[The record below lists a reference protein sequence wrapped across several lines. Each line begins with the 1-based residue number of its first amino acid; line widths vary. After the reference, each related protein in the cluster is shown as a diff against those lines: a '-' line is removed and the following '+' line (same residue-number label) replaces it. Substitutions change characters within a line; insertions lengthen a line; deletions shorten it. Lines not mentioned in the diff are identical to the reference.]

1 MELSLRWAER
11 SRAEFERLQN
21 PHALFGI
28 VQGGMFPGLR
38 QESLAGLRGIGF
50 DGYAVGGLAVGESK
64 EEREKMLDAIEPHL
78 PTDRPRYLMGVGT
91 PEDLVE
97 AVRRGMDMFD
107 CVMPTRHARNGHLFT
122 STGVLKIRNARYESD
137 TAPLDPACSCYTCCN
152 YSRAYLRHLDKC
164 GEILAA
170 RLGTIHNLHQYLS
183 LMQSMRAALEQRRF
197 DAFVAEFYAR
207 RTQSD

>member
-1 MELSLRWAER
+1 
-11 SRAEFERLQN
+11 
-21 PHALFGI
+21 
-28 VQGGMFPGLR
+28 
-38 QESLAGLRGIGF
+38 
-50 DGYAVGGLAVGESK
+50 
-64 EEREKMLDAIEPHL
+64 MLDAIEPHL

-97 AVRRGMDMFD
+97 AVRRGVDMFD
-107 CVMPTRHARNGHLFT
+107 CVMPTRHARNGHLFV

-137 TAPLDPACSCYTCCN
+137 TAPLDPACSCYTCAN

-170 RLGTIHNLHQYLS
+170 RLGTIHNLHQYLA
-183 LMQSMRAALEQRRF
+183 LMQSMRAAIEQRTF
-197 DAFVAEFYAR
+197 DAFVADFYAR